1 MRVAQISAVGPVMH
15 HEQPPANPL
24 LGCVQGVACDC
35 LLNLSQQGLRIADEE
50 IANVCAA
57 LEFHMENVD
66 PNANHGALQL
76 HKTSIEGGAA
86 IHGGE
91 EAERAFAPNV
101 CRLDRRP

>member
-1 MRVAQISAVGPVMH
+1 MH

-24 LGCVQGVACDC
+24 LGCVQGVARDC

-50 IANVCAA
+50 IANLCAA
-57 LEFHMENVD
+57 LEFHVENVD
-66 PNANHGALQL
+66 PNAKHGALQL

-101 CRLDRRP
+101 CRLDRRPVH

>member
-1 MRVAQISAVGPVMH
+1 MSSHRQISAGLCAGRCTRLSA
-15 HEQPPANPL
+15 ESEPA
-24 LGCVQGVACDC
+24 
-35 LLNLSQQGLRIADEE
+35 SLRIADEE
-50 IANVCAA
+50 IANLCAA
-57 LEFHMENVD
+57 LEFHVENVD

-101 CRLDRRP
+101 CRLDRRPVH